1 MLSSWE
7 KREDAVFMGR
17 DGKKGQRSRPA
28 YILITKQNS
37 YYTYLVTS
45 ILKTKCCL
53 FVKDLLILL
62 HLFTGVNINV
72 QYISHVLGGFV
83 DISNIKAF

>member
-1 MLSSWE
+1 MLCPCDVKE
-7 KREDAVFMGR
+7 RK
-17 DGKKGQRSRPA
+17 GKRSRPA
-28 YILITKQNS
+28 YILVQKKNS
-37 YYTYLVTS
+37 YYNYLVTF

-72 QYISHVLGGFV
+72 QYIHMCLAVLMIFQILKHSG
-83 DISNIKAF
+83 SN